1 VKTVIIGQLLRRDPR
16 KSPVGYNAEVMRINN
31 HIAQLTAT
39 HKDVHFWRHRGFWD
53 SLSYLGRDGVHLM
66 EVTVNGISPA
76 PMVKYL
82 RSIKYAVHNRI
93 MKMKASYFLL

>member
-1 VKTVIIGQLLRRDPR
+1 
-16 KSPVGYNAEVMRINN
+16 MRITI
-31 HIAQLTAT
+31 HIAQLAST
-39 HKDVHFWRHRGFWD
+39 HNDAHFWRYRGFWD

-66 EVTVNGISPA
+66 EVTLNGNSPA

-93 MKMKASYFLL
+93 MKMKASYFLP